1 MITSIHVIHTTLMN
15 FPILQNIYIHF
26 ITATCMGLINSM
38 YFISISK
45 LQAKKMKSMN
55 SLPILYF
62 ARPIHSIVLS
72 IKRSY
77 TLIEIP
83 LIFHVCWVATQILIK
98 IFNQVKIKFTC
109 FHSLTLYANFATFFF
124 FTIFMQYYTRAYP
137 LLIYPMHFCVFYT
150 CIIHLFSFN
159 KYAGL

>member
-15 FPILQNIYIHF
+15 LPILQNIYIHF
-26 ITATCMGLINSM
+26 ITATCMSLINSM

-98 IFNQVKIKFTC
+98 IFNHWQVKIKFTC
-109 FHSLTLYANFATFFF
+109 FHSLTLYANFATFFL
-124 FTIFMQYYTRAYP
+124 QYSRNITLVHIP
-137 LLIYPMHFCVFYT
+137 F
-150 CIIHLFSFN
+150 
-159 KYAGL
+159 

>member
-98 IFNQVKIKFTC
+98 IFNHWQVKIKFTC

-124 FTIFMQYYTRAYP
+124 FYNIHAILHSCISPFNLPNAFLCILYLHHTFIF
-137 LLIYPMHFCVFYT
+137 F
-150 CIIHLFSFN
+150 
-159 KYAGL
+159 

>member
-1 MITSIHVIHTTLMN
+1 
-15 FPILQNIYIHF
+15 
-26 ITATCMGLINSM
+26 MGLINSM

-83 LIFHVCWVATQILIK
+83 LIFHVC
-98 IFNQVKIKFTC
+98 
-109 FHSLTLYANFATFFF
+109 
-124 FTIFMQYYTRAYP
+124 
-137 LLIYPMHFCVFYT
+137 
-150 CIIHLFSFN
+150 
-159 KYAGL
+159 